1 LIKKLSPRIYHFNYE
16 QAKNILRE
24 VKEGKLSWLE
34 PEIVRNYLKNI
45 EGLVGITIVK
55 KKKKRTLSQNGYYW
69 VLIDVI
75 ANELGYDPN
84 ELHDSFK
91 AIFLVDKRGAIP
103 IIRSTTSLSPEE
115 MGKYIDKIMGLA
127 REIMPEIVLPEPDTF

>member
-1 LIKKLSPRIYHFNYE
+1 MNKQRIFYG
-16 QAKNILRE
+16 E